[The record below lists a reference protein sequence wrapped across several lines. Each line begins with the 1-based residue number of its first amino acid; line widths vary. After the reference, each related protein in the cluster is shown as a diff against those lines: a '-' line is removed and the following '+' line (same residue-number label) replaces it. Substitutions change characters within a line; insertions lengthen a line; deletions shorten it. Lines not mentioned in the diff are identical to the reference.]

1 MSIRFT
7 IIYVSLGIVLITLVA
22 LMTGPVWGLRLDYEK
37 GQRLQLIQ
45 VIIPVFLTYL
55 STAVT
60 YVTSGKAFPEPRGE
74 RGKILR
80 IITLGAFSVFIAVMI
95 AATTMYYKSA
105 NGTLRY
111 GQLDFDSYSTVLT
124 LMMGFLG
131 VTTSAISVFIFSAK
145 R

>member
-22 LMTGPVWGLRLDYEK
+22 LMTGPAWGLRLDYEK

-60 YVTSGKAFPEPRGE
+60 YVTCGNPFPEPRGE

-95 AATTMYYKSA
+95 VATTMYYQSA

-111 GQLDFDSYSTVLT
+111 GQLDFDAYSTVLA

-131 VTTSAISVFIFSAK
+131 VTTSAISIFIFSVK